1 MPEKELGIAIEGIRC
16 LLIDVKK
23 AVHKGNFEGMKSAFL
38 GGMREGTSWGLR
50 QWLSKNGG
58 ALKICNDIEL
68 IWEALRK
75 LPKETETTKEL
86 ASLLRPEAK
95 NSLKKLRNGVPK
107 AYQEISAA
115 HPYLPFFHR
124 LECALKGLSEFDP
137 EDDDV
142 ICIDDSDDEEIKEES
157 HDVNVVTTSEKTK
170 TQNSGPID
178 IIDIDSDDE
187 NEDIHQ
193 SCSKQTLTANGKF
206 SSCDHKERVDLKADQ
221 ASLKNLE
228 HSTALRNTN
237 AFPLA

>member
-1 MPEKELGIAIEGIRC
+1 MPEKELGVAIEGIRC

-23 AVHKGNFEGMKSAFL
+23 AVHMNNFEGMKSAFL

-75 LPKETETTKEL
+75 LPKDTETTKEL

-95 NSLKKLRNGVPK
+95 NSLKILRSGVPK

-142 ICIDDSDDEEIKEES
+142 ICIDDSDDEEIKEKS
-157 HDVNVVTTSEKTK
+157 HDVNVATTTEKTFH
-170 TQNSGPID
+170 SGPID
-178 IIDIDSDDE
+178 IIDIDSEDE
-187 NEDIHQ
+187 NEDMHKR
-193 SCSKQTLTANGKF
+193 CSKQTLTANGKF
-206 SSCDHKERVDLKADQ
+206 SPCDHKERVDLIAVQ
-221 ASLKNLE
+221 ASLKLKNI
-228 HSTALRNTN
+228 
-237 AFPLA
+237 PQP